1 MNHQKLSSKPK
12 NSAFTRKRKVAQKKT
27 LVQSKPSHLILP
39 KGNCLSWRSSYNL
52 ILRTVGAGE
61 VTEANLKAFR
71 KALLNKRLRKLFIF
85 RAAPFL
91 DITKK
96 PNEVRMGKGH
106 GTKIY
111 KRIFPFV
118 PGQILVEV
126 NLLRRV
132 RLTPFAWEALRV
144 ASRKFP
150 FRTNI
155 SKMDI

>member
-1 MNHQKLSSKPK
+1 MSLKTK
-12 NSAFTRKRKVAQKKT
+12 NSAFTTSKKKSKKTAQKRT
-27 LVQSKPSHLILP
+27 LVPSKPLHFIKP
-39 KGNCLSWRSSYNL
+39 KGTFLSWRASYNL
-52 ILRTVGAGE
+52 VLRTTGYGE
-61 VTEANLKAFR
+61 VTEAAIKAFR

-85 RAAPFL
+85 RAAPVL
-91 DITKK
+91 EITKK

-118 PGQILVEV
+118 PGQILIEV

-132 RLTPFAWEALRV
+132 RLTMFAWEALRI

-150 FRTNI
+150 FRTII